1 MQTHSATLLTI
12 PGFAELTPIEAAAL
26 LQGAREMRVP
36 AGKQIMGKGE
46 PASTM
51 VVLLAGRLRVSVAS
65 LLGRELTFRLVE
77 PVDVVGEIA
86 MLDGNARTAD
96 VATAAASRLLVIRR
110 DACLTAIRDHPA
122 VALAMLRLLCARLR
136 ETSAA
141 FERLVMQRL
150 SARMAHLLLRLAAEY
165 GQPGPERGVVLPMRM
180 SQSEIGS
187 LVAATRE
194 AVNKQLR
201 LWRDEEVLDLSADR
215 IVLYRPEALTA
226 QLE

>member
-26 LQGAREMRVP
+26 LHGAREMRVP

-86 MLDGNARTAD
+86 MLRAVSGRLHDIATGMERLALLDVRGRLAD
-96 VATAAASRLLVIRR
+96 VLRHLARAEGIGHHAAMGADVQILAGRR
-110 DACLTAIRDHPA
+110 GDAGERPQPPPDGALWAGGCL
-122 VALAMLRLLCARLR
+122 C
-136 ETSAA
+136 
-141 FERLVMQRL
+141 
-150 SARMAHLLLRLAAEY
+150 
-165 GQPGPERGVVLPMRM
+165 
-180 SQSEIGS
+180 
-187 LVAATRE
+187 
-194 AVNKQLR
+194 VNR
-201 LWRDEEVLDLSADR
+201 HHRF
-215 IVLYRPEALTA
+215 
-226 QLE
+226 